1 MWVKDES
8 LSPVAMLQVHKHK
21 DVNDADNVV
30 TEFACLK
37 GRRLSLIFGNPLS
50 GRHCLPFFRRY
61 HCTLP
66 IAVEIDAVISFVF
79 IYRKCEKAKKGI
91 SKILI
96 YKLF

>member
-1 MWVKDES
+1 
-8 LSPVAMLQVHKHK
+8 MLQVHKHK
-21 DVNDADNVV
+21 DVNDTDNVV